1 MNIDFSGKVVII
13 TGGSRGIGRGLVHNF
28 ARANAIVYF
37 TYLSNEDKAATV
49 IEECKK
55 QYGADVV
62 GLKVDGTSKED
73 VDNFVKMVWN
83 THKRMDVVV
92 NNAAWI
98 PRGLFL
104 QMSEGNW
111 IDGINANLNSVIYFC
126 SSAIK
131 FMILKKSGSIIN
143 ISSRSALQPGRGQA
157 VYSATKGAV
166 ESLTK
171 VLALE
176 YGPYNIRVNTLA
188 PGLVETDVVDT
199 MQSELK
205 QKILDR
211 TPLGR
216 FGTADDISNAALFL
230 ASDYASYITGTQLLV
245 TGGRHLD

>member
-13 TGGSRGIGRGLVHNF
+13 TGGSRGIGRGLVTHF
-28 ARANAIVYF
+28 ARAHATVYF
-37 TYLSNEDKAATV
+37 TYLSNEDLAAAV
-49 IEECKK
+49 VHECKEH
-55 QYGADVV
+55 YDAEVTGVR
-62 GLKVDGTSKED
+62 VDGRSGPD
-73 VDNFVKMVWN
+73 VESFMDTVWQA
-83 THKRMDVVV
+83 HKRIDVVV

-104 QMSEGNW
+104 QMSGQDWSE
-111 IDGINANLNSVIYFC
+111 GINANLNSVIAFC

-131 FMILKKSGSIIN
+131 YMIPAKSGSIIN
-143 ISSRSALQPGRGQA
+143 ISSRSALHPGRGQA

-176 YGPYNIRVNTLA
+176 YGSYNIRVNTIA
-188 PGLVETDVVDT
+188 PGLIETDVAGT
-199 MQSELK
+199 MQTELK
-205 QKILDR
+205 KKIVER

-216 FGTADDISNAALFL
+216 IGTVDDVGSAVLFL